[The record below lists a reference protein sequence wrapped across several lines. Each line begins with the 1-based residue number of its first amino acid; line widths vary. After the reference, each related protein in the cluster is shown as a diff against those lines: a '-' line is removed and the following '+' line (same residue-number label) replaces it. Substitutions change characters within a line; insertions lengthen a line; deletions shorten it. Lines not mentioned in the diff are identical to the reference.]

1 MNQKSF
7 ADAMKRLKELAKSY
21 ENILAVAD
29 IKEELQ
35 ELNLTEQQLQAVYDY
50 LIENKIQIADYDK
63 EKAGSREEN
72 QEDTKF
78 LKRYREEFFHYQDI
92 SAERLNEIFWK
103 AVRNEGN
110 AREEVVSGYVNRIA
124 DIARM
129 YRGQGVL
136 LEDLVQE
143 GNLGLLHGLFA
154 AEEQPEIENLQDY
167 LMKQICESIEAAIYE
182 EEAANAAEDYL
193 VKQIEEIDKSINSFE
208 QENHR
213 KPFAEEL
220 AELMDMET
228 EEVKNL
234 MKYLK

>member
-7 ADAMKRLKELAKSY
+7 ADAMDRLKKLAKSY
-21 ENILAVAD
+21 ENMLAVAD
-29 IKEELQ
+29 IKEEVQ

-50 LIENKIQIADYDK
+50 LIENKIQIADYNK
-63 EKAGSREEN
+63 EKVGSQQEN

-78 LKRYREEFFHYQDI
+78 LKRYREEFSHCQDI
-92 SAERLNEIFWK
+92 STERLNEIFWQ
-103 AVRNEGN
+103 AVRKEGS

-154 AEEQPEIENLQDY
+154 AEEQPEIENPQDY
-167 LMKQICESIEAAIYE
+167 LMEQICESIESAIYE

-193 VKQIEEIDKSINSFE
+193 VKQIEEIDKNIHSFE

-220 AELMDMET
+220 AELMDRET
-228 EEVKNL
+228 EEVKDL